1 MALLR
6 RLNEESISIGKYA
19 KFFVPSHS
27 LNDDEVR
34 ARMPCITLPPP
45 PFPACMTSSSSHL
58 NSSA

>member
-1 MALLR
+1 MALL

-34 ARMPCITLPPP
+34 ACMPASLTLPLPPP
-45 PFPACMTSSSSHL
+45 HA
-58 NSSA
+58 